1 MLGILLNVSEEAI
14 VHSSPTAI
22 AVAFVLSA
30 AVFGVILYFLHKNSN
45 NRLIEKKGGIRG
57 CCPNLVDF
65 LMKHYPLA
73 RIISESPIDIF
84 ITAADISKPVKMGF
98 YLEFNNDF
106 DIEIKGE
113 IIPDREK
120 MPDSKPKKFVWVISN
135 NDNAFSD
142 ELMVINEIKKDMVL
156 TPETK

>member
-1 MLGILLNVSEEAI
+1 MLGILLDVNEEAI
-14 VHSSPTAI
+14 VYSNPTA
-22 AVAFVLSA
+22 VVVTFVLSA
-30 AVFGVILYFLHKNSN
+30 AVFGVILYFLHKNST
-45 NRLIEKKGGIRG
+45 NRMIVKKGGIRG

-84 ITAADISKPVKMGF
+84 ITAADISKSVKMGF

-113 IIPDREK
+113 LVPDPDK

-142 ELMVINEIKKDMVL
+142 ELMVINEIKKDMVIS
-156 TPETK
+156 

>member
-1 MLGILLNVSEEAI
+1 MLGILLNVNEEAI
-14 VHSSPTAI
+14 VHSNPTAVV
-22 AVAFVLSA
+22 VAFVLSA

-65 LMKHYPLA
+65 LIKHYPLA
-73 RIISESPIDIF
+73 RIVSESPIDIF
-84 ITAADISKPVKMGF
+84 ITAADVYRFVKMHF
-98 YLEFNNDF
+98 YLDFNKNF

-113 IIPDREK
+113 LVPDPDK

-142 ELMVINEIKKDMVL
+142 ELMVINEIKKDMVIS
-156 TPETK
+156 